1 MTGDGQNADDETGNG
16 DESEADQSGE
26 TTNSED
32 WRNYPADP
40 ATGYL
45 VSPIDGGLI
54 DPVTGE
60 DVGGGDTLGDSPVN
74 DNLLKQENE

>member
-1 MTGDGQNADDETGNG
+1 M
-16 DESEADQSGE
+16 
-26 TTNSED
+26 
-32 WRNYPADP
+32 DP

-60 DVGGGDTLGDSPVN
+60 DVGGEDTLGDSPVN
-74 DNLLKQENE
+74 NNLLNQQNE